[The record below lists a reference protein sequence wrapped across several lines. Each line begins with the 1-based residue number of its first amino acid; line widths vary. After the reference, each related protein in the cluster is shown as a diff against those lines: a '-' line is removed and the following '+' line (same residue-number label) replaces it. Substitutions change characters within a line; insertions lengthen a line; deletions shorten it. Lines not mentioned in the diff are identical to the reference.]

1 LFYRLRS
8 SQSPD
13 PKRWRTDQDQ
23 SGAKAAISAAKI
35 FYGPSDRRRE
45 STIIERSMT
54 DPFDLDR
61 FVAAQA
67 GSYETAL
74 AEIRRG
80 AKRSHWMWYI
90 FPQIAGLGRS
100 DMARRY
106 AIRSLDEARAYLAH
120 PLLGAR
126 LRECVAAL
134 QDLIGLTAESV
145 FGDIDA
151 TKLRSSLTLFI
162 AAGAGPLFTAALDRW
177 FDGAKDQATLSWLDK
192 QRGAAS

>member
-1 LFYRLRS
+1 
-8 SQSPD
+8 
-13 PKRWRTDQDQ
+13 
-23 SGAKAAISAAKI
+23 
-35 FYGPSDRRRE
+35 
-45 STIIERSMT
+45 MT

-67 GSYETAL
+67 GSYDTAL
-74 AEIRRG
+74 AEIQRG

-100 DMARRY
+100 DMAQRY

-120 PLLGAR
+120 PILGVR
-126 LRECVAAL
+126 LRQCVAAL
-134 QDLIGLTAESV
+134 QDLIGLTAGVV

-162 AAGAGPLFTAALDRW
+162 EAGAGPLFTAALDRW
-177 FDGAKDQATLSWLDK
+177 FEGAKDEATLDRLGRE
-192 QRGAAS
+192 QGADA